1 MGLFSRTSRQ
11 APPAATHTETRGD
24 REVRAAREAIVSDLA
39 GRIHDGARADQ
50 VRALPG
56 GEEMV
61 AEALR
66 RAPH

>member
-1 MGLFSRTSRQ
+1 MGLFSRRST
-11 APPAATHTETRGD
+11 PEPARTETRGD
-24 REVRAAREAIVSDLA
+24 REQQEAREAIVSDLA
-39 GRIHDGARADQ
+39 TRIHDGARANE

-56 GEEMV
+56 GEQMV